1 MMNKVYI
8 LGGAQTDY
16 QRNWSK
22 EGKNVLA
29 LLRENVFDALNN
41 VGLTKDDVVR
51 LNQENRI
58 AIFVGNFIAEN

>member
-8 LGGAQTDY
+8 LGGVQTDY

-29 LLRENVFDALNN
+29 LLRENVLPMYVGHDIDEELSLVEFDEIKKYNW
-41 VGLTKDDVVR
+41 
-51 LNQENRI
+51 
-58 AIFVGNFIAEN
+58 